1 MIKSSFQAGGSS
13 SDVLLKVDVPIVSKS
28 ECDSNYSGFG
38 GIPPNQICAGLE
50 EGGVDSCQGDSGGPL
65 YKDGEIFGIVSWG
78 VGCAFAG
85 YPGVYTEV
93 SAYSDW
99 ISQVTGA

>member
-1 MIKSSFQAGGSS
+1 MIKSSFQSGGSA

-28 ECDSNYSGFG
+28 ECDSSYSGFG

-65 YKDGEIFGIVSWG
+65 YMDGEIFGVVSWG
-78 VGCAFAG
+78 VGCAFPG

>member
-1 MIKSSFQAGGSS
+1 
-13 SDVLLKVDVPIVSKS
+13 VDVPIVDKVT
-28 ECDSNYSGFG
+28 CNDNYSGYG
-38 GIPPNQICAGLE
+38 GIPPNQICAGLA

-65 YKDGEIFGIVSWG
+65 FKDAAVYGIVSWG
-78 VGCAFAG
+78 VGCAYPN

-99 ISQVTGA
+99 IAQVTAA